1 MTEQLDLFA
10 MAAADERDQTER
22 AHGVPSL
29 YARRYDTISGYTDAF
44 ARWQR
49 DWGHF
54 ASYPH
59 SHAWHPCLTLSADDL
74 EATDTCQASLLLA
87 DLRCTHYD
95 TCFCVGDLLYRGFCR
110 GCGWHS
116 PPARDENIAV
126 LATLDHAHPGW
137 RDDPIVPS
145 VPHDPGPHRGAT
157 TGGSRPS
164 PNCTRDPDPPAGPS
178 SPAVARTDT
187 GPSPVGPP
195 GEATTSPR
203 NPSTADPRSQPTPPD
218 ERRPHNGTT
227 QHTPQR
233 QHTDRAPRERRRRDG
248 HHRRP
253 RRQRQ

>member
-22 AHGVPSL
+22 THGVPSL

-59 SHAWHPCLTLSADDL
+59 SHAWHPCLTLSADAL
-74 EATDTCQASLLLA
+74 EATDTCQASLLLTCA
-87 DLRCTHYD
+87 VPTTTPASASATSCIEDSAEAAAGTRHPHATRTLRCWPRST
-95 TCFCVGDLLYRGFCR
+95 T
-110 GCGWHS
+110 
-116 PPARDENIAV
+116 PTPA
-126 LATLDHAHPGW
+126 
-137 RDDPIVPS
+137 
-145 VPHDPGPHRGAT
+145 GAT
-157 TGGSRPS
+157 TPSRRPYRTIPAHTADATTCGSRPS
-164 PNCTRDPDPPAGPS
+164 PNCTRDPGPPAGPS

-195 GEATTSPR
+195 GEATTSPQ
-203 NPSTADPRSQPTPPD
+203 NPLTADPRSQPTQPD

-248 HHRRP
+248 HHRRT